1 MRFVAYDLSL
11 EIIRQLRPTIAR
23 IKRHSRTMTSQLT
36 DALSSVAQNIAEG
49 SGRSGGDR
57 LHHYRIALGSHRE
70 VCSCL
75 EIAVAFGWL
84 EHAPL
89 AAERDR
95 LGGLPLCQ
103 GSCRM
108 TLAD

>member
-23 IKRHSRTMTSQLT
+23 IKRHSRTMTSQIT
-36 DALSSVAQNIAEG
+36 DALSSVTQNVAEG